1 MAKINLRAW
10 REERNERAQKSFVTN
25 LLFTAVFAVLVIF
38 SLGKY
43 FDLQVE
49 REVVRTNYLVSEI
62 NQLKTKIK
70 EIENLKKLKEK
81 RLARLKTIQRLQG
94 NRPLI
99 VRYFD
104 ELVRVLPEEL
114 HYASLQRSGEKLTI
128 NGLANRNQN
137 VSELM
142 RNLNKSQWFGEPNLM
157 TVGARESNRSFN
169 LDVQLSRGSKVD

>member
-10 REERNERAQKSFVTN
+10 REERNEQDQKSFITY
-25 LLFTAVFAVLVIF
+25 LLFSAILAVAVVFA
-38 SLGKY
+38 LGVY
-43 FDLQVE
+43 FDTQMD
-49 REVVRTNYLVSEI
+49 RQNDRTSYLKSEI
-62 NQLKTKIK
+62 DQLRTKIK
-70 EIENLKKLKEK
+70 EIENLKRLKEK

-114 HYASLQRSGEKLTI
+114 YYTSLVRQGDKLAV
-128 NGLANRNQN
+128 NGLANRNQD

-157 TVGARESNRSFN
+157 TVGAKDTNRSFN
-169 LDVQLSRGSKVD
+169 LNVQLSRGNKVD

>member
-10 REERNERAQKSFVTN
+10 REERNEQAQKSFVTY
-25 LLFTAVFAVLVIF
+25 LLFSAILAVAVIF
-38 SLGKY
+38 ALGKY
-43 FDLQVE
+43 FDAQMD
-49 REVVRTNYLVSEI
+49 RQNVRTSYLKSEI
-62 NQLKTKIK
+62 DQLRTKIK

-94 NRPLI
+94 NRPLT

-114 HYASLQRSGEKLTI
+114 YYTSLVRQGERLTV
-128 NGLANRNQN
+128 NGLANRNQD

-157 TVGARESNRSFN
+157 TVGAKDLSRSFN
-169 LDVQLSRGSKVD
+169 LNVQLSKGNAVD

>member
-10 REERNERAQKSFVTN
+10 REERNEQAQKNFITH
-25 LLFTAVFAVLVIF
+25 LLFSVVLAVLVVF
-38 SLGKY
+38 ALGKY
-43 FDLQVE
+43 FDAQVD
-49 REVVRTNYLVSEI
+49 RQNVRTSYLKTEI
-62 NQLKTKIK
+62 DQLRTKIK

-114 HYASLQRSGEKLTI
+114 HYTSLVRKADNLAV
-128 NGLANRNQN
+128 NGLANRNQD

-157 TVGARESNRSFN
+157 TVGAKDSRRSFN
-169 LDVQLSRGSKVD
+169 LSVLLSRGNKVD